1 MDYER
6 INKIYHY
13 VYSAP
18 ADSSER
24 VLRLSGLSD
33 SDSQDLFDFVV
44 GLRDGRIKESD
55 IDENWE
61 GDRQIMTYK
70 EWKALNKSKWQA
82 DIQRIM
88 DFETMHPLDA
98 TGYKKR
104 LSEEKRKRSEIMQ
117 IKDAR
122 RRREM
127 IAKNMDLFEY

>member
-1 MDYER
+1 MNYGR
-6 INKIYHY
+6 VKKIYNY

-18 ADSSER
+18 ADSLER
-24 VLRLSGLSD
+24 MSRLSGLSD

-55 IDENWE
+55 IDEIWK

-70 EWKALNKSKWQA
+70 EWKALNKSKWQV

-88 DFETMHPLDA
+88 DFETMYPLDA
-98 TGYKKR
+98 KEYKKR

-117 IKDAR
+117 IKDTKK
-122 RRREM
+122 RREM
-127 IAKNMDLFEY
+127 IAKNMDLFEN

>member
-1 MDYER
+1 MNYGQIR
-6 INKIYHY
+6 KIYEY

-18 ADSSER
+18 ADSPER
-24 VLRLSGLSD
+24 MSRLSGLSD

-55 IDENWE
+55 IDEIWK

-70 EWKALNKSKWQA
+70 EWKALNKSKWQV

-88 DFETMHPLDA
+88 DFETMYPLDA
-98 TGYKKR
+98 TEYKKR

-117 IKDAR
+117 IKDTKK
-122 RRREM
+122 RREM
-127 IAKNMDLFEY
+127 IAKHMDLFEY

>member
-1 MDYER
+1 MNYGR
-6 INKIYHY
+6 VKKIYNY

-24 VLRLSGLSD
+24 MSRLSGLSD
-33 SDSQDLFDFVV
+33 SDSQELFDFVV
-44 GLRDGRIKESD
+44 GLRDRRIKESD
-55 IDENWE
+55 IDENRE
-61 GDRQIMTYK
+61 GDKQIMTYK

-88 DFETMHPLDA
+88 DFETTYPLDA
-98 TGYKKR
+98 TEYKKR

-117 IKDAR
+117 IKDTKK
-122 RRREM
+122 RREM

>member
-1 MDYER
+1 MNYGR
-6 INKIYHY
+6 VKKIYNY

-24 VLRLSGLSD
+24 MSRLSGLND
-33 SDSQDLFDFVV
+33 SDSQELFDFVV

-61 GDRQIMTYK
+61 GDKQIMTYK

-88 DFETMHPLDA
+88 DFETTYPLDA
-98 TGYKKR
+98 TEYKKR

-117 IKDAR
+117 IKDAKK
-122 RRREM
+122 RREM
-127 IAKNMDLFEY
+127 IAKNMDLFEH